1 MQKIGTPEG
10 TKTVLS
16 KYPFILKKKYGQNFL
31 IDAHVLSKIIEAANI
46 TKDDCV
52 LEIGPGIGSVTEQLL
67 EHAGEVI
74 SVEID
79 KELIPILNDQF
90 CFFDNFTLIN
100 EDFLKLN
107 IKKVLENKTNIKVVA
122 NLPYYIT
129 TPIIM
134 ALLESELPFINITVM
149 VQKEVADRIIALPG
163 TKEYGAI
170 SASIAYYAK
179 TRLVANVPMHSFI
192 PRPSINSAVIELSLY
207 KTAPVE
213 LIDKEIFFKVIKAAF
228 SQRRKTILN
237 SLSNNF
243 DIEKDKLKKILEISK
258 IGINIRGET
267 LGTSEF
273 ATLSNLICSTK

>member
-31 IDAHVLSKIIEAANI
+31 IDAHVLSKIIKAANI
-46 TKDDCV
+46 TKDDCI
-52 LEIGPGIGSVTEQLL
+52 LEIGPGIGSVTEELL

-90 CFFDNFTLIN
+90 RCFDNFTLIN

-107 IKKVLENKTNIKVVA
+107 IKKVLKNKTNIKVVA

-192 PRPSINSAVIELSLY
+192 PRPTINSAVIELSLY
-207 KTAPVE
+207 KTSPVD

-267 LGTSEF
+267 LGTNEF